1 MLQLSAGEFKTHC
14 LKLMDLAQKKGETVI
29 ITKRG
34 APVAKLIPFDD
45 PSTSFFGFMAGS
57 LEIKEDIILPI
68 DSFPFPERSLQNS

>member
-34 APVAKLIPFDD
+34 VPVAKLVPFEE
-45 PSTSFFGFMAGS
+45 PPTPIFGFMAGS
-57 LEIKEDIILPI
+57 LEIKGDIMQPI
-68 DSFPFPERSLQNS
+68 DKVWDAEN